1 MNQYKQPLTIS
12 KREFLN
18 RGSDAD
24 FRETIYTMVLAVD
37 GLLRCRHAFGRL
49 LGLTP
54 SQFAVLMGVAS
65 QQKTKGVTIKA
76 LAEHLSLAST
86 HVTTEVGRLE
96 RKRLL
101 AKVSSADDRR
111 SVLVSLTR
119 KGEAEIRRVAPLVR
133 ATNDILFQDV
143 DAKTLGNAHFVACAL
158 VSNSQHAI
166 AMLHQR
172 VEEGRKRR
180 R

>member
-1 MNQYKQPLTIS
+1 MDDYRQPLTVS
-12 KREFLN
+12 KREFLI

-37 GLLRCRHAFGRL
+37 RLLRCRRAFGRL

-65 QQKTKGVTIKA
+65 QQKVNGVTIKA

-101 AKVSSADDRR
+101 TKVSSSDDRR

-119 KGEAEIRRVAPLVR
+119 KGEAKIRRLAPLVR
-133 ATNDILFQDV
+133 ATNDILFQNV
-143 DAKTLGNAHFVACAL
+143 DAKTLSNAHSVARAL
-158 VSNSQHAI
+158 VSNSEEAVT
-166 AMLHQR
+166 MLHQH
-172 VEEGRKRR
+172 VKAGRGRR